1 MSSVRT
7 DKANPKEGG
16 RPVLGFNDDE
26 YPG

>member
-1 MSSVRT
+1 MCYVRMDT
-7 DKANPKEGG
+7 ANPKEGG